1 MAARD
6 RPVDKVM
13 RIGLEFQ
20 QTELC
25 SDIWNRRHAG
35 NRLDSTLAKGLGV
48 IEWLA
53 RQPGE
58 SRVTDVARAL
68 GLARSNAHRT
78 LQTLVACGWAVQNPA
93 SSAYRPS
100 LRLFELGSRLGR

>member
-1 MAARD
+1 MSSL
-6 RPVDKVM
+6 K
-13 RIGLEFQ
+13 G
-20 QTELC
+20 
-25 SDIWNRRHAG
+25 
-35 NRLDSTLAKGLGV
+35 RLDSTLAKGLGV

-100 LRLFELGSRLGR
+100 LRLFELGSQLGASADLIALVRPPILEYAATGSGLSNLSR